1 MLVWFLVSSFG
12 PTGATRKTHP
22 LTSSSLSARL
32 IACCRDR
39 TRKVV
44 EKVEQHLL
52 TPFGLRTLA
61 PSDPRYR
68 RSYTGTHQSA
78 MEPTTGE
85 LFGRG
90 CWDRSLL
97 PIYKV
102 NGGREEARRQAPS
115 ASLAVSFRVS
125 PDGSRIGSCLGDLR
139 RGCASSPLRVY
150 RSGLERGRGSTRL
163 F

>member
-68 RSYTGTHQSA
+68 RSYTGTPSERDGAYH
-78 MEPTTGE
+78 
-85 LFGRG
+85 RG
-90 CWDRSLL
+90 TVWPWLL
-97 PIYKV
+97 GPFITAYIKV

-150 RSGLERGRGSTRL
+150 RSGLERGRDSTRL